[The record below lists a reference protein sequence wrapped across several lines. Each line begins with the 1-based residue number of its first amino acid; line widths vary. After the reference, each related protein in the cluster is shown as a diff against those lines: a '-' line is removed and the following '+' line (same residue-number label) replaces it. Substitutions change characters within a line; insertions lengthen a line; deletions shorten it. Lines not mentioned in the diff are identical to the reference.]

1 MTSEATSAAAAA
13 AALMVASGVIDSYF
27 SICLFTT
34 RLELYPH
41 IATAAA
47 AAAIKLATR
56 LQILS
61 LVVDWTSETT
71 ERSACSS
78 LRGLQDIL

>member
-1 MTSEATSAAAAA
+1 MTSGATPAAAA

-34 RLELYPH
+34 LLELYPH
-41 IATAAA
+41 IATAAP
-47 AAAIKLATR
+47 AAIKLATR

-71 ERSACSS
+71 ERSARSS
-78 LRGLQDIL
+78 LRGLEGIL